1 MKLRQISIRN
11 YKGIKELD
19 FSINETFICLIG
31 VGDSGKSTLI
41 DAIELVFTSRRS
53 VEFDD
58 SDFFNLDI
66 STPILIT
73 ATVTYLPPEFFSESK
88 YGGYLRGWDGNN
100 IIDEP
105 NNQIETALT
114 IQLKVDKTLEP
125 TWKIINDR
133 NPEGKD
139 ISSYDR
145 DKFNFAKIGFKSDW
159 QFTLSKGSLL
169 TRLISNT
176 EQDINSYLNDLARET
191 KDNFEK
197 NDLSSLKN
205 SFNTITAESKEL
217 AVPIESFEPKLD
229 IKSVNINSSGI
240 SLHNK
245 NIPIRN
251 LGLGSKRLLSI
262 VLQKKIFSSN
272 YTILIDEIE
281 HGLEP
286 HRIIRLL
293 KQLKTNNPGQ
303 VIISTHSPVPLCELS
318 IDELFVMN
326 NVENK
331 AKIINVNSKI
341 SVEASNLLQKT
352 IRNEPSSF
360 LAKKIIV
367 CEGKTEIGILRAF
380 EELAIKKGNNP
391 FAYNG
396 VALMNGNGS
405 ESSNIAVKMSELGY
419 QVSLFCDSDVELIPT
434 TEELIEKRIN
444 IFQWSDNY
452 NIEQRILLDIPNE
465 TIKKILEFFVEMIG
479 EESMKSIFSINFDTN
494 EIPRFLL
501 TPFNTEQKLKLAE
514 IINDKDLIKNISNA
528 EAIGNIIFSDYDL
541 LDKRTDFIAKL
552 EQILSWIK

>member
-1 MKLRQISIRN
+1 M
-11 YKGIKELD
+11 
-19 FSINETFICLIG
+19 
-31 VGDSGKSTLI
+31 
-41 DAIELVFTSRRS
+41 
-53 VEFDD
+53 
-58 SDFFNLDI
+58 
-66 STPILIT
+66 
-73 ATVTYLPPEFFSESK
+73 
-88 YGGYLRGWDGNN
+88 
-100 IIDEP
+100 
-105 NNQIETALT
+105 
-114 IQLKVDKTLEP
+114 
-125 TWKIINDR
+125 
-133 NPEGKD
+133 
-139 ISSYDR
+139 
-145 DKFNFAKIGFKSDW
+145 
-159 QFTLSKGSLL
+159 
-169 TRLISNT
+169 RLISNT

-341 SVEASNLLQKT
+341 NV
-352 IRNEPSSF
+352 
-360 LAKKIIV
+360 
-367 CEGKTEIGILRAF
+367 
-380 EELAIKKGNNP
+380 
-391 FAYNG
+391 
-396 VALMNGNGS
+396 
-405 ESSNIAVKMSELGY
+405 
-419 QVSLFCDSDVELIPT
+419 
-434 TEELIEKRIN
+434 
-444 IFQWSDNY
+444 
-452 NIEQRILLDIPNE
+452 
-465 TIKKILEFFVEMIG
+465 
-479 EESMKSIFSINFDTN
+479 
-494 EIPRFLL
+494 
-501 TPFNTEQKLKLAE
+501 
-514 IINDKDLIKNISNA
+514 
-528 EAIGNIIFSDYDL
+528 
-541 LDKRTDFIAKL
+541 
-552 EQILSWIK
+552 